1 MSGNFFRW
9 DDIWPRMYKRCSIPT
24 LKSHYNVPTECNA
37 SKEANRKSDPK
48 NNFSWWK
55 STHLVLLNQ
64 PLAFLSYQGQLPAR
78 VTAAQMLRT
87 IHFILSW
94 FAWFCQCLFSNRH
107 LTQIL
112 FQIQTNTI
120 QDLDKYNQYLV
131 KGKGVDVKQ
140 LCRRH
145 DTFPSKPPS
154 YSIHQPKASS
164 EDDIADEDFSDYN
177 VSEWAIFQPVSSSCR
192 WQIAIPSH
200 AQQSL
205 QASAQCTH
213 ISTQRIL
220 QYCIQSLQVHTAVQQ
235 SILQSLQT
243 AKAHIVHG
251 ALQPLHSAQEHTL
264 YIIAQSLLLTSSW
277 TESTTILPSEKP
289 LSKVILDWP
298 LQLVHTCSATRVHT
312 SHCTELSAHCNHV
325 TLKKKHYTSEKPLF
339 KEEKDQNTPKS
350 GRYKIGI
357 AVGSRRRFTHP
368 VPPPWAEWTPPRTVS
383 VTSPSTILQSTT
395 SPSTTSP
402 SSPSSTS
409 QSSQVSTLQIH

>member
-1 MSGNFFRW
+1 M
-9 DDIWPRMYKRCSIPT
+9 
-24 LKSHYNVPTECNA
+24 
-37 SKEANRKSDPK
+37 
-48 NNFSWWK
+48 
-55 STHLVLLNQ
+55 
-64 PLAFLSYQGQLPAR
+64 
-78 VTAAQMLRT
+78 
-87 IHFILSW
+87 
-94 FAWFCQCLFSNRH
+94 
-107 LTQIL
+107 
-112 FQIQTNTI
+112 
-120 QDLDKYNQYLV
+120 
-131 KGKGVDVKQ
+131 
-140 LCRRH
+140 
-145 DTFPSKPPS
+145 
-154 YSIHQPKASS
+154 
-164 EDDIADEDFSDYN
+164 
-177 VSEWAIFQPVSSSCR
+177 
-192 WQIAIPSH
+192 
-200 AQQSL
+200 
-205 QASAQCTH
+205 
-213 ISTQRIL
+213 
-220 QYCIQSLQVHTAVQQ
+220 QSLQVHTAVQQ

-264 YIIAQSLLLTSSW
+264 YIIAQGLLLTSSW
-277 TESTTILPSEKP
+277 TESTTILPSEEP

-368 VPPPWAEWTPPRTVS
+368 VPPPWAERTPPRSVS
-383 VTSPSTILQSTT
+383 VT